1 MRSWLFGG
9 SRGSF
14 TEEILCRIKQS
25 QDEDFRRFY
34 LILKPNAFK
43 PIFLNPR
50 LYWSKPLFLQ
60 KTLIIHRPGG
70 CTDRQG
76 LIISGSRSERYGS
89 DKEVG
94 QEKKMYG
101 LHESEKQGT
110 LNKYEK

>member
-1 MRSWLFGG
+1 VFNS
-9 SRGSF
+9 
-14 TEEILCRIKQS
+14 
-25 QDEDFRRFY
+25 
-34 LILKPNAFK
+34 
-43 PIFLNPR
+43 IFLYPR
-50 LYWSKPLFLQ
+50 LYWARTVFLQ